1 MHLRM
6 YVERGM
12 YACIV
17 PSLNYFPAIKNGF
30 RGGGCISPSALPLL
44 LEYHFNVC
52 LSCSTSNYFFNFSVE
67 ACPDLVMLRG
77 PPSANPGSV
86 PVCIGVIVHYGPL
99 RYGV

>member
-17 PSLNYFPAIKNGF
+17 PSLNYFLQS
-30 RGGGCISPSALPLL
+30 RTDSGGAASPHQRSRFYLNITLMFVSVAPLQT
-44 LEYHFNVC
+44 N
-52 LSCSTSNYFFNFSVE
+52 FFNFSVE